1 MLFTESFISLL
12 TFVLIQA
19 NPHFSCPHDSP
30 VCRFDTP
37 PTLWGG
43 SLWTVLIFGR
53 GMNAEVFGLT
63 AVGGFVHLSAR
74 DPSFCLS
81 ALVLYCLP
89 FFPGQ
94 GDGRSGRR
102 IERELKGNFTVS
114 K

>member
-1 MLFTESFISLL
+1 
-12 TFVLIQA
+12 
-19 NPHFSCPHDSP
+19 
-30 VCRFDTP
+30 
-37 PTLWGG
+37 
-43 SLWTVLIFGR
+43 
-53 GMNAEVFGLT
+53 MNADIFGLT

-114 K
+114 KSHDALRSVKKQKQYKMEG